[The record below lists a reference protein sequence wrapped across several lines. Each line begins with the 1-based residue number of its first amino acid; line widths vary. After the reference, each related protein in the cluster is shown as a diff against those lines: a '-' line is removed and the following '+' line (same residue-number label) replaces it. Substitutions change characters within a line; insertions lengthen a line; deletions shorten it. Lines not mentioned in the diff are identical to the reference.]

1 MKMMILVILMIIM
14 SQYQQA
20 PAVQVGLSCEAPT
33 NQNGLTNEAPT
44 SQIGITDEA
53 PASQIGLIGV
63 GPETRIRYG
72 ITRSEDS
79 GVAETNGIAGDSGSN
94 AITISGGGIDI
105 GVSAGIG
112 RRRGGSAASSS
123 SRFAGSDVT
132 KAGST
137 HQQEYVP

>member
-20 PAVQVGLSCEAPT
+20 PAVQFDLSSEAPT

-72 ITRSEDS
+72 ITRSVDS
-79 GVAETNGIAGDSGSN
+79 GVAETNGIAGDSG
-94 AITISGGGIDI
+94 IDI

-112 RRRGGSAASSS
+112 RRPGRGGSGVAATT
-123 SRFAGSDVT
+123 RFGRSDVT